1 MTVLRHA
8 GLVLRPYED
17 RDAPEFTAAVLESVA
32 SVGAWMPWCH
42 AGYTEHDA
50 QEWFAVAADGAV
62 SGSAF
67 EFGVF
72 VEDAA
77 TGTSRFVAGAGLNQI
92 NRQHAMCNLGY
103 WVRASMQR
111 RHIATRCVEA
121 LSRHAFGVLRLR
133 RVEIVVAVGNVAS
146 EAVARKSGAQF
157 ECIARNRL
165 LIRGVSVPA
174 LVFSLIDDR
183 SMD

>member
-1 MTVLRHA
+1 MTVLHHA

-17 RDAPEFTAAVLESVA
+17 RDAPAFTTAVLESVG
-32 SVGAWMPWCH
+32 SVGRWMPWCH

-50 QEWFAVAADGAV
+50 RDWFAAAAA
-62 SGSAF
+62 SHACGSAC

-72 VEDAA
+72 LEDPSD
-77 TGTSRFVAGAGLNQI
+77 GTAHFVGGAGLNQI

-103 WVRASMQR
+103 WVRESMQR
-111 RHIATRCVEA
+111 RRIASRCVHA
-121 LSRHAFGVLRLR
+121 LSRHAFEVLDLH

-146 EAVARKSGAQF
+146 EAVARAAGAQF

-174 LVFSLIDDR
+174 SVFSLIDER
-183 SMD
+183 